1 MVTIIINMGPGKRPR
16 KRHRLAQAW
25 VMLTLL
31 VLASTITARV
41 VLWSIAMAASRDGL
55 PGGEITLPASL
66 TVNPERRCGMK
77 INTLRLE
84 NFQGIKAATFDFKG
98 QSASV
103 YGDNATGKTTLF
115 NALTWLLFDR
125 PSTGAKGYTPKTKG
139 PDGDVHYLDHAAEAQ
154 FTMDGGRLV
163 TLRKVFHENYK
174 KKRGSATEEFDGHS
188 VDFFID
194 GVPVK
199 EKEYTAALLGFC
211 GGAEQ
216 MKMLTM
222 PHYFPEDMPWEA
234 RRKILLEVCG
244 DVTDTEVIASNGEL
258 GELPTYLLMPGTA
271 DQHYTVDEYKKI
283 AAAQKAD
290 INKQLL
296 GIPGRIDEAQRAI
309 PEETIDV
316 AAIDAQLSALQTKQD
331 GLMEQ
336 KAALLAGD
344 TATAEARK
352 RVAAA
357 EAALAEARTAHLNR
371 AAEANQGTQASIT
384 ALQGR
389 ISTAM
394 SGKYHLRAEL
404 DRQNMNLERLQGR
417 RADLLQ
423 EYASIQAETWDEGQA
438 VCPTCHR
445 ELPAEDVTRMREAF
459 NIGKSNRLQSVNQQ
473 GQREASKEMIEGL
486 QAQIAGLQ
494 TEFDAAEAELKNLTD
509 EQASLQA
516 KLVAPTPFEQ
526 TTEYASLA
534 AAVAASKAAEAGAGQ
549 TTTTALEAL
558 NAQIQAVYAESREL
572 QQQKGKA
579 DQAEAQR
586 KRIAELQDQEK
597 ALSAQYEELEKG
609 IYLCEQFTKA
619 KVRMLT
625 DRINGKFKNVRFR
638 LFLEQVNGGVK
649 DDCEVLVPNEAG
661 SMVPFRDAN
670 NAARINAGLEIIETL
685 AYHWGISMPVFIDNA
700 ESVTRLAHTAMQTVR
715 LVVSDQDAKLRLE
728 LNDAK
733 GGAAA

>member
-1 MVTIIINMGPGKRPR
+1 
-16 KRHRLAQAW
+16 
-25 VMLTLL
+25 
-31 VLASTITARV
+31 
-41 VLWSIAMAASRDGL
+41 
-55 PGGEITLPASL
+55 
-66 TVNPERRCGMK
+66 MK

-154 FTMDGGRLV
+154 FIMDGGRMV

-211 GGAEQ
+211 GGAEK

-244 DVTDTEVIASNGEL
+244 DVTDAEVIASNGEL
-258 GELPTYLLMPGTA
+258 MELPSYLLMPGTA

-309 PEETIDV
+309 PEQDIDV
-316 AAIDAQLSALQTKQD
+316 AAIDTRLSALQTKQD

-344 TATAEARK
+344 TATADARK
-352 RVAAA
+352 RVAAS
-357 EAALAEARTAHLNR
+357 EAVLAEARAAYLNR
-371 AAEANQGTQASIT
+371 AAEANQGTQASI
-384 ALQGR
+384 AVLQGQLAQAQNDR
-389 ISTAM
+389 IQA
-394 SGKYHLRAEL
+394 
-404 DRQNMNLERLQGR
+404 D
-417 RADLLQ
+417 ADLSRLGMSEKRIQ
-423 EYASIQAETWDEGQA
+423 SRREELLKEYQDVQSETWDEGQA
-438 VCPTCHR
+438 ICPTCHQ
-445 ELPAEDVTRMREAF
+445 ELPAEDVAQMREAF
-459 NIGKSNRLQSVNQQ
+459 NISKSNRLQAINQQ
-473 GQREASKEMIEGL
+473 GQREASKEMLESIAH
-486 QAQIAGLQ
+486 QA
-494 TEFDAAEAELKNLTD
+494 FDAGVALANATKECDRIKAEI
-509 EQASLQA
+509 ASL
-516 KLVAPTPFEQ
+516 KTRLISVEPFEQ
-526 TTEYASLA
+526 TAEYASLA
-534 AAVAASKAAEAGAGQ
+534 ATVAASKAAEAGAGQ
-549 TTTTALEAL
+549 TTTAALEAL

-586 KRIAELQDQEK
+586 KRIADLQDQEK

-625 DRINGKFKNVRFR
+625 DRINGKFKSVRFR

-685 AYHWGISMPVFIDNA
+685 AYHWQISMPVFIDNA

-715 LVVSDQDAKLRLE
+715 LVVSEQDSKLRLE
-728 LNDAK
+728 LDEAK

>member
-1 MVTIIINMGPGKRPR
+1 
-16 KRHRLAQAW
+16 
-25 VMLTLL
+25 
-31 VLASTITARV
+31 
-41 VLWSIAMAASRDGL
+41 
-55 PGGEITLPASL
+55 
-66 TVNPERRCGMK
+66 
-77 INTLRLE
+77 
-84 NFQGIKAATFDFKG
+84 
-98 QSASV
+98 
-103 YGDNATGKTTLF
+103 
-115 NALTWLLFDR
+115 
-125 PSTGAKGYTPKTKG
+125 
-139 PDGDVHYLDHAAEAQ
+139 
-154 FTMDGGRLV
+154 
-163 TLRKVFHENYK
+163 
-174 KKRGSATEEFDGHS
+174 
-188 VDFFID
+188 
-194 GVPVK
+194 
-199 EKEYTAALLGFC
+199 
-211 GGAEQ
+211 
-216 MKMLTM
+216 
-222 PHYFPEDMPWEA
+222 
-234 RRKILLEVCG
+234 
-244 DVTDTEVIASNGEL
+244 
-258 GELPTYLLMPGTA
+258 
-271 DQHYTVDEYKKI
+271 
-283 AAAQKAD
+283 
-290 INKQLL
+290 
-296 GIPGRIDEAQRAI
+296 
-309 PEETIDV
+309 
-316 AAIDAQLSALQTKQD
+316 
-331 GLMEQ
+331 MEQ

-371 AAEANQGTQASIT
+371 AAEANQGTQASIA

-404 DRQNMNLERLQGR
+404 DRQNMNLERLQSR

-526 TTEYASLA
+526 TAEYASLA

-549 TTTTALEAL
+549 TTTAALEAL

-579 DQAEAQR
+579 DQAGAQR

-685 AYHWGISMPVFIDNA
+685 ACHWGISMPVFIDNA

-715 LVVSDQDAKLRLE
+715 LVVSEQDAKLRLE
-728 LNDAK
+728 LNETK

>member
-1 MVTIIINMGPGKRPR
+1 
-16 KRHRLAQAW
+16 
-25 VMLTLL
+25 
-31 VLASTITARV
+31 
-41 VLWSIAMAASRDGL
+41 
-55 PGGEITLPASL
+55 
-66 TVNPERRCGMK
+66 
-77 INTLRLE
+77 
-84 NFQGIKAATFDFKG
+84 
-98 QSASV
+98 
-103 YGDNATGKTTLF
+103 
-115 NALTWLLFDR
+115 
-125 PSTGAKGYTPKTKG
+125 
-139 PDGDVHYLDHAAEAQ
+139 
-154 FTMDGGRLV
+154 
-163 TLRKVFHENYK
+163 
-174 KKRGSATEEFDGHS
+174 
-188 VDFFID
+188 
-194 GVPVK
+194 
-199 EKEYTAALLGFC
+199 
-211 GGAEQ
+211 
-216 MKMLTM
+216 
-222 PHYFPEDMPWEA
+222 MPWEA

-516 KLVAPTPFEQ
+516 KLVTPTPFEQ

>member
-1 MVTIIINMGPGKRPR
+1 
-16 KRHRLAQAW
+16 
-25 VMLTLL
+25 
-31 VLASTITARV
+31 
-41 VLWSIAMAASRDGL
+41 
-55 PGGEITLPASL
+55 
-66 TVNPERRCGMK
+66 MK

-459 NIGKSNRLQSVNQQ
+459 NIGKSNRLQAVNQQ

-516 KLVAPTPFEQ
+516 KLVTPTPFEQ
-526 TTEYASLA
+526 TAEYASLA

>member
-1 MVTIIINMGPGKRPR
+1 
-16 KRHRLAQAW
+16 
-25 VMLTLL
+25 
-31 VLASTITARV
+31 
-41 VLWSIAMAASRDGL
+41 
-55 PGGEITLPASL
+55 
-66 TVNPERRCGMK
+66 MK

-154 FTMDGGRLV
+154 FIMDGGRLV

-211 GGAEQ
+211 GGAEK

-244 DVTDTEVIASNGEL
+244 DVTDAEVIASNGEL
-258 GELPTYLLMPGTA
+258 MELPSYLLMPGTA

-309 PEETIDV
+309 PEQDIDV
-316 AAIDAQLSALQTKQD
+316 AAIDTRLSALQTKQD

-336 KAALLAGD
+336 KATLLAGD
-344 TATAEARK
+344 TATADARK
-352 RVAAA
+352 RVAAS
-357 EAALAEARTAHLNR
+357 EAVLAEARAAYLNR
-371 AAEANQGTQASIT
+371 AAEANQGTQASI
-384 ALQGR
+384 AVLQGQLAQAQNDR
-389 ISTAM
+389 IQA
-394 SGKYHLRAEL
+394 
-404 DRQNMNLERLQGR
+404 D
-417 RADLLQ
+417 ADLSRLGMSEKRIQ
-423 EYASIQAETWDEGQA
+423 SRREELLKEYQDVQSETWDEGQA
-438 VCPTCHR
+438 ICPTCHQ
-445 ELPAEDVTRMREAF
+445 ELPAEDVAQMREAF
-459 NIGKSNRLQSVNQQ
+459 NISKSNRLQAINQQ
-473 GQREASKEMIEGL
+473 GQREASKEMLESIAH
-486 QAQIAGLQ
+486 QA
-494 TEFDAAEAELKNLTD
+494 FDAGVALANATKECDRIKAEI
-509 EQASLQA
+509 ASL
-516 KLVAPTPFEQ
+516 KTRLISVEPFEQ
-526 TTEYASLA
+526 TAEYASLA
-534 AAVAASKAAEAGAGQ
+534 ATVAASKAAEAGAGQ
-549 TTTTALEAL
+549 TTTAALEAL

-586 KRIAELQDQEK
+586 KRIADLQDQEK

-625 DRINGKFKNVRFR
+625 DRINGKFKSVRFR

-649 DDCEVLVPNEAG
+649 DDCEVLVPNETG

-685 AYHWGISMPVFIDNA
+685 AYHWQISMPVFIDNA
-700 ESVTRLAHTAMQTVR
+700 ESVTRLAHTAMQAVR
-715 LVVSDQDAKLRLE
+715 LVVSEQDSKLRLE
-728 LNDAK
+728 LDEAK

>member
-1 MVTIIINMGPGKRPR
+1 MSIKIA
-16 KRHRLAQAW
+16 LA
-25 VMLTLL
+25 
-31 VLASTITARV
+31 
-41 VLWSIAMAASRDGL
+41 G
-55 PGGEITLPASL
+55 
-66 TVNPERRCGMK
+66 NPNC
-77 INTLRLE
+77 
-84 NFQGIKAATFDFKG
+84 
-98 QSASV
+98 
-103 YGDNATGKTTLF
+103 GKTTLF

>member
-1 MVTIIINMGPGKRPR
+1 
-16 KRHRLAQAW
+16 
-25 VMLTLL
+25 
-31 VLASTITARV
+31 
-41 VLWSIAMAASRDGL
+41 
-55 PGGEITLPASL
+55 
-66 TVNPERRCGMK
+66 MK

-258 GELPTYLLMPGTA
+258 TELPTYLLMPGTT

-316 AAIDAQLSALQTKQD
+316 TAIDAQLSALQTKQD

-357 EAALAEARTAHLNR
+357 EAALA
-371 AAEANQGTQASIT
+371 
-384 ALQGR
+384 
-389 ISTAM
+389 
-394 SGKYHLRAEL
+394 
-404 DRQNMNLERLQGR
+404 
-417 RADLLQ
+417 
-423 EYASIQAETWDEGQA
+423 
-438 VCPTCHR
+438 
-445 ELPAEDVTRMREAF
+445 
-459 NIGKSNRLQSVNQQ
+459 
-473 GQREASKEMIEGL
+473 
-486 QAQIAGLQ
+486 
-494 TEFDAAEAELKNLTD
+494 
-509 EQASLQA
+509 
-516 KLVAPTPFEQ
+516 
-526 TTEYASLA
+526 
-534 AAVAASKAAEAGAGQ
+534 
-549 TTTTALEAL
+549 
-558 NAQIQAVYAESREL
+558 
-572 QQQKGKA
+572 
-579 DQAEAQR
+579 
-586 KRIAELQDQEK
+586 
-597 ALSAQYEELEKG
+597 
-609 IYLCEQFTKA
+609 
-619 KVRMLT
+619 
-625 DRINGKFKNVRFR
+625 
-638 LFLEQVNGGVK
+638 
-649 DDCEVLVPNEAG
+649 
-661 SMVPFRDAN
+661 
-670 NAARINAGLEIIETL
+670 
-685 AYHWGISMPVFIDNA
+685 
-700 ESVTRLAHTAMQTVR
+700 
-715 LVVSDQDAKLRLE
+715 
-728 LNDAK
+728 
-733 GGAAA
+733 